1 MTDTSR
7 VTSRVTA
14 ADLPDLLPLV
24 RAYCNFYDVAPTDD
38 ALLAVARALIA
49 DPDREGVQLI
59 ARSDR
64 GEAVGFATV
73 YWTWDTLI
81 AARVG
86 IMHDLFVIPPARG
99 TGIADLLI
107 EACVEECRRHGAA
120 KLGWQTAPD
129 NKRARRV
136 YERVGATRDEWVDY
150 WLSVSP
156 AAS

>member
-1 MTDTSR
+1 MTD
-7 VTSRVTA
+7 TSRVTA
-14 ADLPDLLPLV
+14 ADLGELLPLV
-24 RAYCNFYDVAPTDD
+24 RAYCDFYGVAPTDD
-38 ALLAVARALIA
+38 ALLTVSRALIA
-49 DPDREGVQLI
+49 DPDREGIQLI
-59 ARSDR
+59 ARGAG

-73 YWTWDTLI
+73 YWSWDTLI

-99 TGIADLLI
+99 TGVADLLI
-107 EACVEECRRHGAA
+107 EACVEECRRHGAV

-129 NKRARRV
+129 NTRARRV
-136 YERVGATRDEWVDY
+136 YERVGATRDEWLDY

>member
-1 MTDTSR
+1 VTDTSR
-7 VTSRVTA
+7 VTT

-24 RAYCNFYDVAPTDD
+24 RAYCDFYDVAPADE
-38 ALLAVARALIA
+38 ALLAVSRALIA
-49 DPDREGVQLI
+49 DPDREGIQLI
-59 ARSDR
+59 ARGDG
-64 GEAVGFATV
+64 GEAVGFGTV
-73 YWTWDTLI
+73 YWSWDTLI

-86 IMHDLFVIPPARG
+86 VMHDLFVIPPARG

-129 NKRARRV
+129 NTRARRV

>member
-1 MTDTSR
+1 MTT
-7 VTSRVTA
+7 
-14 ADLPDLLPLV
+14 ADLPYLLPLV
-24 RAYCNFYDVAPTDD
+24 RGYCDFYEVAPSDD
-38 ALLAVARALIA
+38 ALLAVSRALIA

-59 ARSDR
+59 VRSDG

-73 YWTWDTLI
+73 YWSWDTLI

-129 NKRARRV
+129 NTRARRV
-136 YERVGATRDEWVDY
+136 YERVGATKDEWVDY

>member
-1 MTDTSR
+1 MADTSR
-7 VTSRVTA
+7 VTT

-24 RAYCNFYDVAPTDD
+24 RAYCDFYGVAPSDD
-38 ALLAVARALIA
+38 ALFVISRALIA
-49 DPDREGVQLI
+49 DADREGVQLI
-59 ARSDR
+59 ARSDD

-73 YWTWDTLI
+73 YWSWDTLI

-86 IMHDLFVIPPARG
+86 IMHDLFVTPRARG

-107 EACVEECRRHGAA
+107 DACVEECRRHGAA
-120 KLGWQTAPD
+120 KLGWQTAP
-129 NKRARRV
+129 NNTRARRV
-136 YERVGATRDEWVDY
+136 YERVGATKDEWVDY

>member
-7 VTSRVTA
+7 VTT

-24 RAYCNFYDVAPTDD
+24 RGYCDFYEVAPSDD
-38 ALLAVARALIA
+38 ALLAVSGALIG
-49 DPDREGVQLI
+49 DPDREGVQRI
-59 ARSDR
+59 ARSDG

-73 YWTWDTLI
+73 YWSWDTLI

-129 NKRARRV
+129 NTRARRV
-136 YERVGATRDEWVDY
+136 YERVGATKDEWVDY